1 MSSYVLTYMEEYFE
15 KNQDNDF
22 LKNFY
27 ATKYL
32 SLKEEMKK
40 NTPRNFKT
48 KIVSLLKEEILIH
61 LNKTNFSNKE
71 GLVKNFNKSNEVRVL
86 VEMMEICTG
95 IPKSSIVSEYI
106 DEFS

>member
-1 MSSYVLTYMEEYFE
+1 MEEYFE

-40 NTPRNFKT
+40 NT
-48 KIVSLLKEEILIH
+48 LEILKPR
-61 LNKTNFSNKE
+61 LFRYLKK
-71 GLVKNFNKSNEVRVL
+71 KS
-86 VEMMEICTG
+86 
-95 IPKSSIVSEYI
+95 
-106 DEFS
+106 

>member
-1 MSSYVLTYMEEYFE
+1 MEEYFE

-27 ATKYL
+27 VTKYL

-71 GLVKNFNKSNEVRVL
+71 DLVKNFNKSNEVRVL

-95 IPKSSIVSEYI
+95 IPKSSIISEYV

>member
-1 MSSYVLTYMEEYFE
+1 MEEYFE

-27 ATKYL
+27 VTKYL

-48 KIVSLLKEEILIH
+48 KIISLLKEEILIH

-71 GLVKNFNKSNEVRVL
+71 SLAKNFNKSNEVRVL

-95 IPKSSIVSEYI
+95 IPKSSIVSEYV

>member
-1 MSSYVLTYMEEYFE
+1 MEEYFE
-15 KNQDNDF
+15 KNQDNDY

-27 ATKYL
+27 STKYL

-40 NTPRNFKT
+40 NTPRNFKI
-48 KIVSLLKEEILIH
+48 KIISLLKEEILIH
-61 LNKTNFSNKE
+61 LNKTNFSSKE
-71 GLVKNFNKSNEVRVL
+71 SLVKNFNKSNEVRVL

-106 DEFS
+106 NEFS